1 MSKLRRSKPFLAY
14 VLFFVTAM
22 FIGLLVF
29 FYIASERAKPVL
41 LDEHGKP
48 VAAAHAHHG

>member
-1 MSKLRRSKPFLAY
+1 MSTLRRSKPFLAY
-14 VLFFVTAM
+14 VLVFITTM

-29 FYIASERAKPVL
+29 IYIAAERANPVL

-48 VAAAHAHHG
+48 VAAAHAHHR